1 MMPSTKRH
9 VANGVMLTG
18 LLPYIAVLVYV
29 VHTSGSKGDAAMGA
43 IFMIIL
49 GLGLAYLVALVVAL
63 PAFFWSLHLA
73 TASGTDTRF
82 SIVLRWAVMCG
93 VFPALVIFPIIA
105 AALMR

>member
-1 MMPSTKRH
+1 MVPSTKRR
-9 VANGVMLTG
+9 VANGMMLTG

-29 VHTSGSKGDAAMGA
+29 VYTSGSKGDAAMGA

-63 PAFFWSLHLA
+63 PAFFWSLHLTA
-73 TASGTDTRF
+73 ASGTDTRL
-82 SIVLRWAVMCG
+82 SIILRWAVMCG